1 MVSGSASRC
10 SSKCAAADGRSYVQ
24 FARSDQSWLSP
35 RNASVHHRGTC
46 QPEQSNNIIINM
58 LSGRRRVG
66 GGGEFCCRVGPS
78 WKSWRVHHRY
88 TRTGYLDVNADI
100 TKARR
105 TARSDGI
112 RRMARLRRRRQRR
125 QRKDDDILLR
135 AADRPRVCVCAQI
148 WLGESD
154 TQWGANGSAV
164 CAISLRNAIGRRRRW
179 SSRAKTMCEFAKSK
193 FSHSRD
199 MRSNPSLRGALQKRP
214 PPPAKKCAV
223 ATAICSLSRF
233 ESAPTIVR
241 IDGQSPCVF
250 VAHTYEANVSKCVM
264 HQKASARLVC
274 VCLIVCNKCKHIAIT
289 RTRYV
294 IVTIIV
300 RVNCTWAETQLL
312 LACVVWSKVRSTHA
326 NDHDGRFLLVSR
338 VAGGWWTRPM
348 VLYAPIY
355 CKSISAIWAPESFV
369 IELAETL
376 AQK

>member
-1 MVSGSASRC
+1 
-10 SSKCAAADGRSYVQ
+10 
-24 FARSDQSWLSP
+24 
-35 RNASVHHRGTC
+35 
-46 QPEQSNNIIINM
+46 
-58 LSGRRRVG
+58 
-66 GGGEFCCRVGPS
+66 
-78 WKSWRVHHRY
+78 
-88 TRTGYLDVNADI
+88 
-100 TKARR
+100 
-105 TARSDGI
+105 
-112 RRMARLRRRRQRR
+112 
-125 QRKDDDILLR
+125 
-135 AADRPRVCVCAQI
+135 
-148 WLGESD
+148 
-154 TQWGANGSAV
+154 
-164 CAISLRNAIGRRRRW
+164 
-179 SSRAKTMCEFAKSK
+179 MCEFAKSK

-241 IDGQSPCVF
+241 IDGQSACVC
-250 VAHTYEANVSKCVM
+250 VSHTHMRQLFRNVSCTRRQV
-264 HQKASARLVC
+264 RDWC

-338 VAGGWWTRPM
+338 VAGGCWTRPM